1 MKTAIVLVITTV
13 FAVAPLYGEDSTQP
27 PPTPAQEQP
36 EVLTRGPVHEAF
48 AEPVDLN
55 TQPAVVA
62 PTQPP
67 ANIVENPPA
76 DKPVGDQ
83 YVWIPGYWAWD
94 SERNDYIWVSG
105 CWRAA
110 PPGRYWVPGYWSQT
124 GMGWEWVPGF
134 WAQQVSNVQQIE
146 YLPAPPAIAD
156 VEPPGVPP
164 TDDDIWVPPCW
175 YWYQSQY
182 VWRNGYWLTA
192 QEGWIWTPSHYVCTP
207 RGYVFAAGYWDYPMR
222 RRGVL
227 FAPFYIP
234 RHVWERPGFSL
245 SLGVTLDIG
254 ALQFNMFTCPRYCH
268 FYFGD
273 YYDDFYI
280 GMGIFPRFE
289 CESRH
294 FWYDPIYE
302 HDRWYHSRSDSRW
315 EEHERN
321 DYELRRA
328 NKDMRPPRTYNEM
341 EQRMAKLPEAK
352 RKDIQMARTMD
363 KVIADKKTTMKFEPI
378 KADTRQ
384 KISTGATDLRKFG
397 DERSKWESSPASTKS
412 GGPNIERSGQT
423 TQPTEQKAG
432 PAAGTDNKTRN
443 VSVQETKRSQSEQ
456 VKIPSPPIVGKQEGF
471 FNKTSPSQPDNE
483 RKTDVKH
490 TPSSN
495 DSPRDRDTSS
505 RSAPPSD
512 SSKDRDQQRGGHN

>member
-1 MKTAIVLVITTV
+1 
-13 FAVAPLYGEDSTQP
+13 
-27 PPTPAQEQP
+27 
-36 EVLTRGPVHEAF
+36 
-48 AEPVDLN
+48 
-55 TQPAVVA
+55 
-62 PTQPP
+62 
-67 ANIVENPPA
+67 
-76 DKPVGDQ
+76 
-83 YVWIPGYWAWD
+83 
-94 SERNDYIWVSG
+94 
-105 CWRAA
+105 
-110 PPGRYWVPGYWSQT
+110 
-124 GMGWEWVPGF
+124 
-134 WAQQVSNVQQIE
+134 
-146 YLPAPPAIAD
+146 
-156 VEPPGVPP
+156 
-164 TDDDIWVPPCW
+164 
-175 YWYQSQY
+175 
-182 VWRNGYWLTA
+182 
-192 QEGWIWTPSHYVCTP
+192 
-207 RGYVFAAGYWDYPMR
+207 
-222 RRGVL
+222 
-227 FAPFYIP
+227 
-234 RHVWERPGFSL
+234 
-245 SLGVTLDIG
+245 
-254 ALQFNMFTCPRYCH
+254 
-268 FYFGD
+268 
-273 YYDDFYI
+273 
-280 GMGIFPRFE
+280 
-289 CESRH
+289 
-294 FWYDPIYE
+294 
-302 HDRWYHSRSDSRW
+302 
-315 EEHERN
+315 
-321 DYELRRA
+321 
-328 NKDMRPPRTYNEM
+328 MRPPRTYNEM